1 MSNATARSGAGTVT
15 HEVLVGYKQGEH
27 SASFPVS
34 VAVDAS
40 EEQLVAV
47 TRAAAKVVYP
57 FVKEFSVKW
66 SGHDAKTYPLN

>member
-1 MSNATARSGAGTVT
+1 MSNATARTGAGTVT

-34 VAVDAS
+34 VPVGAS
-40 EEQLVAV
+40 EDQLVAV

-66 SGHDAKTYPLN
+66 IGHDAKTYPLN